1 MQGVRALKAFI
12 KTQNGLEWPGLD
24 QLGSIS
30 EVVLQNQA
38 YSKARVG
45 EPDVVHSCTVL
56 VTAWLK
62 LCLVERLKDVFGHMI
77 TSARIL

>member
-45 EPDVVHSCTVL
+45 EPDVVHSCIVL
-56 VTAWLK
+56 ETAWLK
-62 LCLVERLKDVFGHMI
+62 LCHKRG
-77 TSARIL
+77 